1 MGWLKDLIK
10 RDGDLQPLRQVSKE
24 TGVSPGALRK
34 AAQQGRLR
42 AEKRGHFWFASPKD
56 VKRAQAQGK
65 IRKGG

>member
-10 RDGDLQPLRQVSKE
+10 RNGNLQPIKDVSRE
-24 TGVSPGALRK
+24 TGVSVGALRK

-56 VKRAQAQGK
+56 VERAQAAGK
-65 IRKGG
+65 IRRG